1 AVASAAHDAFGG
13 DVAFVPL
20 AAITDS
26 ALVASEVAAALG
38 LQTTG
43 QHSPDEVVRTAL
55 RSRRL
60 LLVLD
65 NLEHLPEAAL
75 WVSGLLAA
83 CPGVTVLATSR
94 SPLRLQDER
103 EVVVAPLAV
112 PERDAIPTPAE
123 IKEVPAVR
131 LFIERATTPAFAL
144 TPANAAAVAAIC
156 RRLDGLPLAIEL
168 AAARVKVL
176 PPEALLARLEK
187 RLPLLTGGPVD
198 APARQRTM
206 QDAIAWS
213 HDLLDPGEQMLFRR
227 LAVFAGGFTLDDAE
241 AVADEGRSAPL
252 SPPSPPSVLDLVASL
267 VDKSLLRPVAQPN
280 SGVGSRFEMLET
292 IREYGLERLTESGE
306 ADAVRQAHAA
316 HFLALAEAA
325 KPELTGPDQGRWLT
339 RLVEE
344 HDNLRAALAWVRDH
358 GANELWLRL
367 AGALWRFWEL
377 RFHLGEGRSW
387 LEGALAADRGAPPAV
402 RARALNGLANLTW
415 SQGDLVQGAA
425 YQEEALVL
433 FRVAG
438 DRLGTAWALN
448 DLANIVDEQGD
459 YPRAVALYEESL
471 SLSRE
476 IGADW
481 EAACTLHNLGLMA
494 DHSEN
499 SDRAADLFDEALPI
513 WERLGDEVARARSL
527 DAAATVARRR
537 GDLDRALALGE
548 QSLALRRRF
557 GDRNGVAVSLG
568 NLGWTMLE
576 RGEGRRA
583 ATFFYEALP
592 LQLEAGNR
600 RGLAGCL
607 TGLARLSAGQGR
619 PDVAARFLGTADS
632 LDRAD
637 GAVRPPARQRR
648 HEQLVA
654 DVAAVMN
661 GEAFAAA
668 WAAGRALSLQQAVAE
683 ATALADEIAGNASRA
698 PIDFSARRAE
708 RETRFAG
715 LE

>member
-1 AVASAAHDAFGG
+1 
-13 DVAFVPL
+13 
-20 AAITDS
+20 
-26 ALVASEVAAALG
+26 
-38 LQTTG
+38 
-43 QHSPDEVVRTAL
+43 
-55 RSRRL
+55 
-60 LLVLD
+60 
-65 NLEHLPEAAL
+65 
-75 WVSGLLAA
+75 
-83 CPGVTVLATSR
+83 
-94 SPLRLQDER
+94 
-103 EVVVAPLAV
+103 
-112 PERDAIPTPAE
+112 
-123 IKEVPAVR
+123 
-131 LFIERATTPAFAL
+131 
-144 TPANAAAVAAIC
+144 
-156 RRLDGLPLAIEL
+156 
-168 AAARVKVL
+168 
-176 PPEALLARLEK
+176 
-187 RLPLLTGGPVD
+187 
-198 APARQRTM
+198 
-206 QDAIAWS
+206 
-213 HDLLDPGEQMLFRR
+213 
-227 LAVFAGGFTLDDAE
+227 
-241 AVADEGRSAPL
+241 
-252 SPPSPPSVLDLVASL
+252 
-267 VDKSLLRPVAQPN
+267 
-280 SGVGSRFEMLET
+280 
-292 IREYGLERLTESGE
+292 
-306 ADAVRQAHAA
+306 
-316 HFLALAEAA
+316 
-325 KPELTGPDQGRWLT
+325 
-339 RLVEE
+339 VEE
-344 HDNLRAALAWVRDH
+344 HDNLRAALAWVRDR
-358 GANELWLRL
+358 GESDLWLRL

-377 RFHLGEGRSW
+377 RFHLHEGRSW
-387 LEGALAADRGAPPAV
+387 LEGALAADRGAPLVV
-402 RARALNGLANLTW
+402 RARALNGVANLTW

-481 EAACTLHNLGLMA
+481 EAACALHNLGLMA
-494 DHSEN
+494 DHSED

-568 NLGWTMLE
+568 NMGWTMLE

-619 PDVAARFLGTADS
+619 PDMAARLLGTADS
-632 LDRAD
+632 LDRTD

-654 DVAAVMN
+654 EVAAAMN

-708 RETRFAG
+708 RETRVAG